1 MTCYRVVRR
10 KYADLTGEGARL
22 YGGRHNP
29 PGIPAIYSSEN
40 IALALLEILVHV
52 DKAEVPTDY
61 VVMAIRFTGRSVSRP
76 GRAGLLDIG
85 QLTAARF
92 QEHFYHR
99 PIIRVPSEIVPR
111 ENNYVL
117 FPEAYGFDASVDWA
131 ERLNFDSRLV
141 SFVGR

>member
-1 MTCYRVVRR
+1 MRR
-10 KYADLTGEGARL
+10 KYADLPGEGARL
-22 YGGRHNP
+22 YGGRYNP
-29 PGIPAIYSSEN
+29 PGIPAVYSSES

-52 DKAEVPTDY
+52 DKSEVPADY
-61 VVMAIRFTGRSVSRP
+61 VVMAIHFTGRSVSRP
-76 GRAGLLDIG
+76 GRAGLPGTG

-99 PIIRVPSEIVPR
+99 PILRVPSVIVPR

-117 FPEAYGFDASVDWA
+117 FPEADGFDASVDWA
-131 ERLNFDSRLV
+131 EPLNFDSRLF